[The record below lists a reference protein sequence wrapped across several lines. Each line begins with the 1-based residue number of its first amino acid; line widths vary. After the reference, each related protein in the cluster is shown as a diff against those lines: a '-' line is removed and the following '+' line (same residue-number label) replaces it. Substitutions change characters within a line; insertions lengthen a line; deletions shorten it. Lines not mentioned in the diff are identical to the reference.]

1 MGFFI
6 LAMTVETFE
15 RISHQF
21 AADLETPV
29 SAFLKLTSLQPI
41 FLLESVE
48 RNEAVGRFSFLGIL
62 PKEHLIWNTE
72 EEANTFFQQ
81 VTGSVSKLH
90 VDQNSP
96 LSSGLIGFISY
107 HAAARLHPKLPL
119 KPTRFPLAGFVL
131 PGAILTFDHVKR
143 RIALSSCL
151 SSNEEARLANEIK
164 TCLRSTVRLPKPGKS
179 TIPTSRTSNTDF
191 CNQVS
196 RILKHI
202 HDGDIFQ
209 AVLSMQFE
217 GSSDADPFQMY
228 RALRMINPSPYMF
241 YLNFQNR
248 FQFFGSSPETM
259 VRTENRDDRSMR
271 VIVRPIAGT
280 RPRGNNPAEEHAL
293 QQDLL
298 SDKKERAEHLML
310 LDLARNDVGRIAD
323 SGTVSVSEF
332 MKVERYSH
340 VMHLVSTV
348 EGIASNNLSPQK
360 LFEAVFPAGT
370 VSGAPKIRAMQII
383 DELEPHERG
392 LYGGSLGYF
401 GSSGQMDH
409 CLSIRCLLREQDR
422 YLYTAGAGIVADS
435 VPEKEHQEILNK
447 AMALSAMLK
456 MVEEN
461 L

>member
-1 MGFFI
+1 
-6 LAMTVETFE
+6 MTVETFE
-15 RISHQF
+15 RINHQF

-29 SAFLKLTSLQPI
+29 SAFLKLTPLQPI

-48 RNEAVGRFSFLGIL
+48 RNEAVGRFSFVGIL
-62 PKEHLIWNTE
+62 PKEHLIWNQDE
-72 EEANTFFQQ
+72 DGKTFFQQ
-81 VTGSVSKLH
+81 LTDRVSQLPTDH
-90 VDQNSP
+90 SSP

-107 HAAARLHPKLPL
+107 HAAALLHPKLPL

-131 PGAILTFDHVKR
+131 PAAILTFDHVKR
-143 RIALSSCL
+143 RITLSSCL
-151 SSNEEARLANEIK
+151 SPEEEVRLADEIK
-164 TCLRSTVRLPKPGKS
+164 TCLRSTVRLPKAGKS
-179 TIPTSRTSNTDF
+179 SAPISRTSEKDF
-191 CNQVS
+191 CDQVS
-196 RILKHI
+196 RVLKYI

-217 GSSDADPFQMY
+217 GFSDADPFQMY

-241 YLNFQNR
+241 FLNFQDR

-259 VRTENRDDRSMR
+259 VRTENHHDQSLR

-280 RPRGNNPAEEHAL
+280 RPRGNNPAEEQSL

-310 LDLARNDVGRIAD
+310 LDLARNDVGRIAK
-323 SGTVSVSEF
+323 SGSISVSEF

-348 EGIASNNLSPQK
+348 EGIAPNTLSAHK

-401 GSSGQMDH
+401 GSGGQMDH
-409 CLSIRCLLREQDR
+409 CLSIRCLFREQDR

-435 VPEKEHQEILNK
+435 IPEKEHQEILNK
-447 AMALSAMLK
+447 AMALKTMLK

>member
-1 MGFFI
+1 MAI
-6 LAMTVETFE
+6 ETFE
-15 RISHQF
+15 RINHQF

-29 SAFLKLTSLQPI
+29 SAFLKLTPLQPI

-48 RNEAVGRFSFLGIL
+48 RNEAVGRFSFVGIL
-62 PKEHLIWNTE
+62 PKEHLIWNQDE
-72 EEANTFFQQ
+72 DAKTFFQQ
-81 VTGSVSKLH
+81 LTDRVSKLPA
-90 VDQNSP
+90 DQSSP
-96 LSSGLIGFISY
+96 LCSGLIGFISY

-131 PGAILTFDHVKR
+131 PAAILTFDHVKR
-143 RIALSSCL
+143 RITLSSCL
-151 SSNEEARLANEIK
+151 SAGEEVHLADEIK

-179 TIPTSRTSNTDF
+179 TVPLSRTTENDF
-191 CNQVS
+191 CDQVS
-196 RILKHI
+196 RVLKYI
-202 HDGDIFQ
+202 RAGDIFQ

-241 YLNFQNR
+241 YLNFDDR

-259 VRTENRDDRSMR
+259 VRTENRDDQSLR

-280 RPRGNNPAEEHAL
+280 RPRGNNPAEEQAL

-310 LDLARNDVGRIAD
+310 LDLARNDVGRIAN
-323 SGTVSVSEF
+323 SGSVSVSEF

-348 EGIASNNLSPQK
+348 EGTAANTLSPQK

-383 DELEPHERG
+383 DELETHERG

-401 GSSGQMDH
+401 GSGGQMDH

-435 VPEKEHQEILNK
+435 VPEREHQEILNK
-447 AMALSAMLK
+447 AMALKTMLN

>member
-1 MGFFI
+1 MKI
-6 LAMTVETFE
+6 ETIE
-15 RISHQF
+15 GIEHQF

-29 SAFLKLTSLQPI
+29 SAFLKLSPLQPV

-62 PKEHLIWNTE
+62 PKEHIIWDQS
-72 EEANTFFQQ
+72 EEARGFFEQ
-81 VTGSVSKLH
+81 VSQCISKLP

-96 LSSGLIGFISY
+96 LGSGLAGFISY

-119 KPTRFPLAGFVL
+119 KPTRYPLAGFVL

-143 RIALSSCL
+143 RISLSSWL
-151 SSNEEARLANEIK
+151 PLEEQAHLAREIK
-164 TCLRSTVRLPKPGKS
+164 TCLRSTVRLPQPGKS
-179 TIPTSRTSNTDF
+179 TVPVSRTSHREF
-191 CNQVS
+191 CDQVS
-196 RILKHI
+196 RILSYI
-202 HDGDIFQ
+202 RAGDIFQ

-217 GSSDADPFQMY
+217 GSSDADPFLMY

-241 YLNFQNR
+241 YFNFQDR

-259 VRTENRDDRSMR
+259 VRTENRDDGLLRI
-271 VIVRPIAGT
+271 IVRPIAGT
-280 RPRGNNPAEEHAL
+280 RPRGQNLEEEQTL
-293 QQDLL
+293 KQDLL
-298 SDKKERAEHLML
+298 ADQKERAEHLML
-310 LDLARNDVGRIAD
+310 LDLARNDVGRIAN

-332 MKVERYSH
+332 MKVDCYSH

-348 EGIASNNLSPQK
+348 EGLAPNNLSPQR

-392 LYGGSLGYF
+392 LYAGSLGYF

-409 CLSIRCLLREQDR
+409 CLSIRCLLREQDQ

-435 VPEKEHQEILNK
+435 IPEREHQEILNK
-447 AMALSAMLK
+447 AMALTTMLK
-456 MVEEN
+456 MVEEH

>member
-1 MGFFI
+1 
-6 LAMTVETFE
+6 MTVETFE

-29 SAFLKLTSLQPI
+29 SAFLKLTPLQPI

-62 PKEHLIWNTE
+62 PKEYLIWNQD
-72 EEANTFFQQ
+72 EEARTFFEQ
-81 VTGSVSKLH
+81 VIANVSKLPA
-90 VDQNSP
+90 DQNSP

-119 KPTRFPLAGFVL
+119 KSTRFPLAGFVL

-143 RIALSSCL
+143 RITLSSCL
-151 SSNEEARLANEIK
+151 PTDEEARLANEIK

-179 TIPTSRTSNTDF
+179 TLPISGTSDREF

-241 YLNFQNR
+241 YLNFQDR

-259 VRTENRDDRSMR
+259 VRTENRDDRSLR

-280 RPRGNNPAEEHAL
+280 RPRGNNPAEEQAL
-293 QQDLL
+293 QKDLL

-310 LDLARNDVGRIAD
+310 LDLARNDVGRIAA

-348 EGIASNNLSPQK
+348 EGHASNNLSPQK

-447 AMALSAMLK
+447 AMALSTMLK

>member
-1 MGFFI
+1 
-6 LAMTVETFE
+6 MTVETFE

-29 SAFLKLTSLQPI
+29 SAFLKLTPLQPI

-62 PKEHLIWNTE
+62 PKQYLIWNQDE
-72 EEANTFFQQ
+72 QAKAFFDQ
-81 VTGSVSKLH
+81 VLQSVSKLP

-143 RIALSSCL
+143 RISLSSCL
-151 SSNEEARLANEIK
+151 TSNEEAHLANEVK

-179 TIPTSRTSNTDF
+179 TDPISRTSHGDF
-191 CNQVS
+191 CDQVS
-196 RILKHI
+196 RILKYI
-202 HDGDIFQ
+202 HAGDIFQ

-241 YLNFQNR
+241 YLNFQDR

-259 VRTENRDDRSMR
+259 VRTENRNDESLRI
-271 VIVRPIAGT
+271 IVRPIAGT
-280 RPRGNNPAEEHAL
+280 RPRGNNSSEEQSL

-310 LDLARNDVGRIAD
+310 LDLARNDVGRIAN

-348 EGIASNNLSPQK
+348 EGVATNTLSPQK

-392 LYGGSLGYF
+392 LYAGSLGYF

-409 CLSIRCLLREQDR
+409 CLSIRCLLREQDH

-435 VPEKEHQEILNK
+435 DPEKEHQEILNK
-447 AMALSAMLK
+447 AMALKTMLK